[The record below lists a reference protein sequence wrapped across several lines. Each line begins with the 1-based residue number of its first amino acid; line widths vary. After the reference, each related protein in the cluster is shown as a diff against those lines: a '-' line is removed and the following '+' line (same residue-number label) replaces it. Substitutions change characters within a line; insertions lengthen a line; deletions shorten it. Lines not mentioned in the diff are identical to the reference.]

1 MNLKESFLT
10 AWNSLKANKLRT
22 MLTMLGI
29 IIGVG
34 AVITVVALGEGARQ
48 AVNER
53 LKGLGTDLLIVRP
66 GSHRTGHA
74 QQGSGTAVTLKI
86 EDAEIIDRESSSIID
101 FSAELSRNAQVKYL
115 NKNVNTQIVGTTMSY
130 PSVRNFEISD
140 GRFFNA
146 DEYKNGSKVCIIG
159 NTVYKNLFDNQSP
172 VGKTVKI
179 KGQNFQVIGMFGTK
193 GQTGMMNQDDQI
205 VTPLSTAQQRI
216 FGIDYIGGISFKTT
230 DQSALDDATFDI
242 ERILRRRH
250 RLRSDQE
257 NDFEIRNQADIITT
271 AQETNET
278 LSVLLA
284 SIAAISLIVGGIG
297 IMNIMVVS
305 VTERTKE
312 IGIRKAVGAKKKDIL
327 IQFIIEALL
336 ICLIGGV
343 LGIGLAFLASSAL
356 EIYAGWN
363 LIILPVAVVMSFGL
377 SVLVGLVFGF
387 YPALKA
393 AKANVV
399 ESLRYE

>member
-1 MNLKESFLT
+1 MNIIESFLT
-10 AWNSLKANKLRT
+10 AWNALRANKLRAL
-22 MLTMLGI
+22 LTMLGI

-34 AVITVVALGEGARQ
+34 AVITVVALGEGARR

-53 LKGLGTDLLIVRP
+53 LKGLGTDILFVRP
-66 GSHRTGHA
+66 GSHDIGHA
-74 QQGSGTAVTLKI
+74 AQGSGTAVTLKI
-86 EDAEIIDRESSSIID
+86 EDAEIINNESDAILD
-101 FSAELSRNAQVKYL
+101 YSAELSRNAQVKYL
-115 NKNVNTQIVGTTMSY
+115 NTNINTQIAGTTIAY
-130 PSVRNFEISD
+130 PYVRNFQIAE
-140 GRFFNA
+140 GRFFNS
-146 DEYKNGSKVCIIG
+146 EEFKTGSKVCIMG
-159 NTVYKNLFDNQSP
+159 NTAYQNLFEATP
-172 VGKTVKI
+172 PIGKILKI
-179 KGQNFQVIGMFGTK
+179 KGQNFQVIGVFAAK
-193 GQTGMMNQDDQI
+193 GQAGMQNQDDQI
-205 VTPLSTAQQRI
+205 IIPLSTAQLRL
-216 FGIDYIGGISFKTT
+216 FGIDYISGISFKVTA
-230 DQSALDDATFDI
+230 QAALDDATFDI

-271 AQETNET
+271 AQETNQT

-297 IMNIMVVS
+297 IMNIMIVS

-336 ICLIGGV
+336 ICLIGGI
-343 LGIGLAFLASSAL
+343 LGIALALLASSVL
-356 EIYAGWN
+356 EVYAGWN
-363 LIILPVAVVMSFGL
+363 LVIVPEAVALSFGL
-377 SVLVGLVFGF
+377 SVLVGLTFGF

-393 AKANVV
+393 ARANVV

>member
-1 MNLKESFLT
+1 MNILESFIT
-10 AWNSLKANKLRT
+10 AWNALRANKLRAL
-22 MLTMLGI
+22 LTMLGI

-53 LKGLGTDLLIVRP
+53 LKGLGTDILFVRP
-66 GSHRTGHA
+66 GSQRTGPAA
-74 QQGSGTAVTLKI
+74 QGAGTSVTLKI
-86 EDAEIIDRESSSIID
+86 EDAEIINRESDVILD
-101 FSAELSRNAQVKYL
+101 FSAELSRNAQIKYQ
-115 NKNVNTQIVGTTMSY
+115 NKNVNTQVVGTTLAY
-130 PSVRNFEISD
+130 PSVRNFQLAE
-140 GRFFNA
+140 GRFFSQ
-146 DEYKNGSKVCIIG
+146 DEYKNGSKVCILG
-159 NTVYKNLFDNQSP
+159 STVRTNLFETASP
-172 VGKTVKI
+172 IGKTIKI
-179 KGQNFQVIGMFGTK
+179 RGQNFQVIGLFDTK

-205 VTPLSTAQQRI
+205 VTPLTTAQQRI
-216 FGIDYIGGISFKTT
+216 FGIDYISGISFKTIG
-230 DQSALDDATFDI
+230 QQALDDATFDI

-250 RLRSDQE
+250 RLRADQE

-271 AQETNET
+271 AQETNQT

-297 IMNIMVVS
+297 IMNIMIVS

-312 IGIRKAVGAKKKDIL
+312 IGIRKAVGARKRDIL

-336 ICLIGGV
+336 ICLIGGL
-343 LGIGLAFLASSAL
+343 LGIGLAYVASSAL
-356 EIYAGWN
+356 EVYAGWN
-363 LIILPVAVVMSFGL
+363 LIIMPEAVSLSFGL
-377 SVLVGLVFGF
+377 SVIVGLVFGF